1 MRAFAELLG
10 RLSFTSS
17 RNAKLTLV
25 QSFLKSQP
33 DPERGWALA
42 A

>member
-25 QSFLKSQP
+25 RGFLRTQP
-33 DPERGWALA
+33 DP
-42 A
+42 